1 MKCAADSKVQTT
13 STITSLARRK
23 AITATS
29 AGIAAAL
36 AFSGR
41 AKAAECT
48 PGERSNVQIVNEFCA
63 AWCSH
68 NRDTLMSFFVDHGAY
83 RVSETQE
90 TRQRETSC
98 ERTHQELP
106 GLGTGSKSR

>member
-36 AFSGR
+36 GFTGR
-41 AKAAECT
+41 AKAPASHAGQFGLGAKYQ
-48 PGERSNVQIVNEFCA
+48 PGKAYSP
-63 AWCSH
+63 
-68 NRDTLMSFFVDHGAY
+68 DTFVDPDALP
-83 RVSETQE
+83 RILDRLAAQFQAELDTQE
-90 TRQRETSC
+90 
-98 ERTHQELP
+98 QEEQAIEDRNHFKDVTP
-106 GLGTGSKSR
+106 N